1 MYDSSVEDVCG
12 GNADL
17 AAQGCPI
24 TQATRLGCYICI
36 WRSIPLQ
43 WLLSLDL
50 MKNKVNLKPRR
61 SFEDKAYCVLLAF
74 VFFKLK
80 SLQTEN
86 FAICF
91 VVCFVIRGLAKN
103 KEGKDLEDVLITCTA
118 EVRKMRVIMKM
129 RSYKYKDYTMTKE
142 RLFLREKVLL
152 MQLR

>member
-1 MYDSSVEDVCG
+1 
-12 GNADL
+12 
-17 AAQGCPI
+17 
-24 TQATRLGCYICI
+24 
-36 WRSIPLQ
+36 
-43 WLLSLDL
+43 
-50 MKNKVNLKPRR
+50 MKNKVNLRPRR
-61 SFEDKAYCVLLAF
+61 SFKNKAYCVLLAF

-103 KEGKDLEDVLITCTA
+103 KEGKDLEDVLIACTA

-129 RSYKYKDYTMTKE
+129 RNYKYKKYTETKE

-152 MQLR
+152 MQLN

>member
-1 MYDSSVEDVCG
+1 
-12 GNADL
+12 
-17 AAQGCPI
+17 
-24 TQATRLGCYICI
+24 
-36 WRSIPLQ
+36 
-43 WLLSLDL
+43 

-61 SFEDKAYCVLLAF
+61 SFKDKAYCVLLAF

-80 SLQTEN
+80 SLQTEK

-129 RSYKYKDYTMTKE
+129 RNLSTRNTLRQRRDSFLE
-142 RLFLREKVLL
+142 RKFY
-152 MQLR
+152 